1 LIRLWWG
8 GLYARRWR
16 LVERRFG
23 GILVVPNRV
32 MIVVV
37 AV

>member
-8 GLYARRWR
+8 VLHARRWR
-16 LVERRFG
+16 LVGRRFG
-23 GILVVPNRV
+23 GILVVSNRV